1 MNNNIGLLIIIT
13 IDQIKEE
20 LSQSG
25 FSPLET
31 YKLAVQIQRN
41 EILEYYFKTTPETE
55 LGLFD

>member
-1 MNNNIGLLIIIT
+1 MPDPIQNYRT

>member
-41 EILEYYFKTTPETE
+41 EILEYYFKTTPET
-55 LGLFD
+55 